1 MPGLTEHQVTT
12 VLNNALISVG
22 FSLFFNI
29 VLFDE
34 NAALPHGGTMTG
46 DKILTY
52 DTMVLID
59 VGSVLLLFL
68 EAGTPLWISP

>member
-1 MPGLTEHQVTT
+1 
-12 VLNNALISVG
+12 VG

-34 NAALPHGGTMTG
+34 NAALPHGGFITG
-46 DKILTY
+46 DKILAY

-59 VGSVLLLFL
+59 VG
-68 EAGTPLWISP
+68 

>member
-1 MPGLTEHQVTT
+1 MAIIVSQLIDQTGLVPGLTENEVTEI
-12 VLNNALISVG
+12 LNNALLSIG

-34 NAALPHGGTMTG
+34 NAALPHGGFITG
-46 DKILTY
+46 DKILNY

-59 VGSVLLLFL
+59 VG
-68 EAGTPLWISP
+68 